1 MHDER
6 FASLA
11 ERLLRGGVAPRH
23 VRRTIFELQCHSN
36 DLVGEFIAAGDSI
49 EESEARA
56 SARLGTDDLL
66 VENILARSELR
77 SWATNWP
84 WVAFGLLPLI
94 TLPVFFFGCL
104 FLLAGVFEFAYHAL
118 GVLPAT
124 SGGLRFV
131 RTIFLAA
138 AVWLSPLVVAGTSC
152 FLAGRQRVPMVWP
165 VIGTIIIGI
174 FGALTN
180 AGLDWPMTAPKGELS
195 AGIGFSTSSVLSPA
209 TRTAA
214 TLVFVLVPYVWWQRA
229 KENMTLRQ
237 VR

>member
-11 ERLLRGGVAPRH
+11 ERLLRGGIAPRH

-36 DLVGEFIAAGDSI
+36 DLVSEFTAADVSI

-56 SARLGTDDLL
+56 SARLGTDDVL
-66 VENILARSELR
+66 VESILARSELR
-77 SWATNWP
+77 SWASNWP

-94 TLPVFFFGCL
+94 TLPAFFFASL
-104 FLLAGVFEFAYHAL
+104 FLLAGIFEFAHHAL

-124 SGGLRFV
+124 SGGLQFL
-131 RTIFLAA
+131 RTIFLTVS
-138 AVWLSPLVVAGTSC
+138 VWLSPLVVAGTAC
-152 FLAGRQRVPMVWP
+152 FLAGRQRAPMVWP

-174 FGALTN
+174 IGALTN
-180 AGLDWPMTAPKGELS
+180 AGLDWPVAAPKGALS
-195 AGIGFSTSSVLSPA
+195 AGIGFSTSSVLAPA
-209 TRTAA
+209 TRAA
-214 TLVFVLVPYVWWQRA
+214 VTLVFVLVPYVWWQRA
-229 KENMTLRQ
+229 KENMGLGQ

>member
-11 ERLLRGGVAPRH
+11 ERLLRGGISPRH
-23 VRRTIFELQCHSN
+23 VRRTIFELQCHSD
-36 DLVGEFIAAGDSI
+36 DLVSELMAAGCLK

-56 SARLGTDDLL
+56 SARLGTEDVL
-66 VENILARSELR
+66 VESMLARSELR
-77 SWATNWP
+77 SWTAKWP

-94 TLPVFFFGCL
+94 ILPVVFFGVL
-104 FLLAGVFEFAYHAL
+104 FLLAGVFELAYHEL

-124 SGGLRFV
+124 SDALRFV
-131 RTIFLAA
+131 RTIFLTV
-138 AVWLSPLVVAGTSC
+138 AVWLSPLVVAGASC

-174 FGALTN
+174 IGALTN
-180 AGLDWPMTAPKGELS
+180 AGLDWQAAAPKGELS
-195 AGIGFSTSSVLSPA
+195 AGIGFSTSSVLLPI

-214 TLVFVLVPYVWWQRA
+214 TLVFVLVPYLWWQRA
-229 KENMTLRQ
+229 KGNMHPG
-237 VR
+237 